1 MYYYSFDE
9 MKKIGSMSI
18 VCISKPTM
26 SIRDRHLMVL
36 FEPCM
41 AAAASFIVSTSLD
54 RAVAAVVAVLPAR
67 SRSAR
72 QKRETVGLSTFLRRN
87 L

>member
-54 RAVAAVVAVLPAR
+54 RAVAAVAVLPAR